1 MKACRKI
8 AALALCAVLL
18 VSLMPIVFAADAAPA
33 LQFDENGEFKILIVA
48 DTQDI
53 DKPQKET
60 IALLEAEL
68 DAAQPDLVV
77 FLGDQIHGP
86 SIGKSVERTQKAL
99 DAFLQPVAERGLQFA
114 VVFGNHDDEGGV
126 SKETQMEY
134 YQSYPGCLAAAGD
147 VTGVGN
153 YNLLVYDSDGKAPV
167 VNLWF
172 FDSGSYAPEGQGKY
186 DWVRQDQIDWYLE
199 TEAALAARNGGTP
212 IPAYAFQHIIV
223 PDIYD
228 AMDIVP
234 SSEKKNGA
242 VEGYGC
248 RKGTYYSA
256 ASVIKAGTLGEAPC
270 PPDVNGG
277 EFAAWKQGGDIVAG
291 FFGHDHV
298 NDFIIPYEGIDL
310 INTNSTG
317 FYIYGAGENHGARLV
332 TLRESDPTAYET
344 RMLYYKDL
352 IGTKLPFGFAGT
364 WGTYVQSIVLLAVCA
379 LVLVLTGAVCLTVH
393 LVKKAPPRAQV
404 ICRERVPRSTGKL
417 PGSERSWQGGRA
429 ALRLVGSCEFAED
442 FRENRCILQADRVVR
457 PYGIWEVLKLR
468 RRCRRLCR
476 PVWEVPNSPKI
487 FVKSV
492 HSAGPM

>member
-18 VSLMPIVFAADAAPA
+18 VSLMPMVFAADAAPA

-153 YNLLVYDSDGKAPV
+153 YNLLVYDSDGKTPV

-256 ASVIKAGTLGEAPC
+256 ASVIEAGTLGEAPC

-310 INTNSTG
+310 VNTNSTG

-364 WGTYVQSIVLLAVCA
+364 WGAYVQSIVLLAVCA

-393 LVKKAPPRAQV
+393 LVKK
-404 ICRERVPRSTGKL
+404 
-417 PGSERSWQGGRA
+417 
-429 ALRLVGSCEFAED
+429 
-442 FRENRCILQADRVVR
+442 
-457 PYGIWEVLKLR
+457 R
-468 RRCRRLCR
+468 RRARR
-476 PVWEVPNSPKI
+476 
-487 FVKSV
+487 
-492 HSAGPM
+492 

>member
-1 MKACRKI
+1 MNKI
-8 AALALCAVLL
+8 RPFLCAALSALLL
-18 VSLMPIVFAADAAPA
+18 TALTAPVSAAEEDTM
-33 LQFDENGEFKILIVA
+33 LQFDENGEFRILIVA
-48 DTQDI
+48 DTQDTAR
-53 DKPQKET
+53 PQEAT
-60 IALLEAEL
+60 LRLLNAEL
-68 DAAQPDLVV
+68 DAADADLVV
-77 FLGDQIHGP
+77 FTGDQVHGP
-86 SIGKSVERTQKAL
+86 SVRTTEAMGKAL
-99 DAFLQPVAERGLQFA
+99 DAILAPVAERSIPFA
-114 VVFGNHDDEGGV
+114 AVFGNHDDEGGV
-126 SKETQMEY
+126 SKETQLAIY
-134 YQSYPGCLAAAGD
+134 HSYPGCLMSAGPD
-147 VTGVGN
+147 DITGCGN
-153 YNLLVYDSDGKAPV
+153 YNLLVWSSDGSRPV
-167 VNLWF
+167 CNLWF
-172 FDSGSYAPEGQGKY
+172 LDSGTYGEKGVSKYARVE
-186 DWVRQDQIDWYLE
+186 QDQIDWYLE

-256 ASVIKAGTLGEAPC
+256 ASVIEAGTLGEAPC

-393 LVKKAPPRAQV
+393 LVKK
-404 ICRERVPRSTGKL
+404 
-417 PGSERSWQGGRA
+417 
-429 ALRLVGSCEFAED
+429 
-442 FRENRCILQADRVVR
+442 
-457 PYGIWEVLKLR
+457 R
-468 RRCRRLCR
+468 RRARR
-476 PVWEVPNSPKI
+476 
-487 FVKSV
+487 
-492 HSAGPM
+492 

>member
-153 YNLLVYDSDGKAPV
+153 YNLLVYDSDGKTPV

-199 TEAALAARNGGTP
+199 TEAALAAGTAERP
-212 IPAYAFQHIIV
+212 SRPTRSSTSLSRIFTTQWTSFRPARRRTARSR
-223 PDIYD
+223 
-228 AMDIVP
+228 A
-234 SSEKKNGA
+234 
-242 VEGYGC
+242 
-248 RKGTYYSA
+248 TA
-256 ASVIKAGTLGEAPC
+256 AARAR
-270 PPDVNGG
+270 
-277 EFAAWKQGGDIVAG
+277 
-291 FFGHDHV
+291 
-298 NDFIIPYEGIDL
+298 IIPL
-310 INTNSTG
+310 
-317 FYIYGAGENHGARLV
+317 H
-332 TLRESDPTAYET
+332 P
-344 RMLYYKDL
+344 
-352 IGTKLPFGFAGT
+352 
-364 WGTYVQSIVLLAVCA
+364 
-379 LVLVLTGAVCLTVH
+379 
-393 LVKKAPPRAQV
+393 
-404 ICRERVPRSTGKL
+404 
-417 PGSERSWQGGRA
+417 
-429 ALRLVGSCEFAED
+429 
-442 FRENRCILQADRVVR
+442 
-457 PYGIWEVLKLR
+457 
-468 RRCRRLCR
+468 
-476 PVWEVPNSPKI
+476 
-487 FVKSV
+487 
-492 HSAGPM
+492 

>member
-1 MKACRKI
+1 MR
-8 AALALCAVLL
+8 
-18 VSLMPIVFAADAAPA
+18 SW
-33 LQFDENGEFKILIVA
+33 
-48 DTQDI
+48 
-53 DKPQKET
+53 
-60 IALLEAEL
+60 
-68 DAAQPDLVV
+68 
-77 FLGDQIHGP
+77 
-86 SIGKSVERTQKAL
+86 
-99 DAFLQPVAERGLQFA
+99 QPVAERGLNFA
-114 VVFGNHDDEGGV
+114 LVFGNHDDEGGV
-126 SKETQMEY
+126 SKETQMAY

-153 YNLLVYDSDGKAPV
+153 YNLLVYDSDGKTPV

-172 FDSGSYAPEGQGKY
+172 FDSRLLRAGGSGQIRLG
-186 DWVRQDQIDWYLE
+186 
-199 TEAALAARNGGTP
+199 AAGSDRLVSGNRGGACRRNGGTP

-256 ASVIKAGTLGEAPC
+256 ASVIEAGTLGEAPC

-352 IGTKLPFGFAGT
+352 LGTKLPFGFAGT
-364 WGTYVQSIVLLAVCA
+364 WGAYVQRIVLLAVCA
-379 LVLVLTGAVCLTVH
+379 LVLVLAGAVCLTVH
-393 LVKKAPPRAQV
+393 LVKK
-404 ICRERVPRSTGKL
+404 
-417 PGSERSWQGGRA
+417 
-429 ALRLVGSCEFAED
+429 
-442 FRENRCILQADRVVR
+442 
-457 PYGIWEVLKLR
+457 R
-468 RRCRRLCR
+468 RRVRR
-476 PVWEVPNSPKI
+476 
-487 FVKSV
+487 
-492 HSAGPM
+492 

>member
-99 DAFLQPVAERGLQFA
+99 DAFLQPVAERGLNFA
-114 VVFGNHDDEGGV
+114 LVFGNHDDEGGV
-126 SKETQMEY
+126 SKETQMAY

-153 YNLLVYDSDGKAPV
+153 YNLLVYDSDGKTPV

-256 ASVIKAGTLGEAPC
+256 ASVIEAGTLGEAPC

-317 FYIYGAGENHGARLV
+317 FSSTAQAKTTAR
-332 TLRESDPTAYET
+332 
-344 RMLYYKDL
+344 
-352 IGTKLPFGFAGT
+352 
-364 WGTYVQSIVLLAVCA
+364 
-379 LVLVLTGAVCLTVH
+379 
-393 LVKKAPPRAQV
+393 
-404 ICRERVPRSTGKL
+404 
-417 PGSERSWQGGRA
+417 GS
-429 ALRLVGSCEFAED
+429 
-442 FRENRCILQADRVVR
+442 
-457 PYGIWEVLKLR
+457 
-468 RRCRRLCR
+468 
-476 PVWEVPNSPKI
+476 
-487 FVKSV
+487 
-492 HSAGPM
+492 

>member
-77 FLGDQIHGP
+77 FLGDQIHGL

-126 SKETQMEY
+126 SKETQMAY

-153 YNLLVYDSDGKAPV
+153 YNLLVYDSDGKTPV

-256 ASVIKAGTLGEAPC
+256 ASVIEAGTLGEAPC

-332 TLRESDPTAYET
+332 TLCKELRGAVAVHVFMYNQHIIVGHCLRVLVSHALIPDLDSGLVAARDFPSVKA
-344 RMLYYKDL
+344 LGNDGLFHAGIGVADDIL
-352 IGTKLPFGFAGT
+352 IGFALP
-364 WGTYVQSIVLLAVCA
+364 VEVLLPAVNADANGRPLGGSRSADVQIRNQRFTRNGNAIGNIKAQIISHISFLSADLPPCKF
-379 LVLVLTGAVCLTVH
+379 VCV
-393 LVKKAPPRAQV
+393 
-404 ICRERVPRSTGKL
+404 
-417 PGSERSWQGGRA
+417 
-429 ALRLVGSCEFAED
+429 
-442 FRENRCILQADRVVR
+442 
-457 PYGIWEVLKLR
+457 
-468 RRCRRLCR
+468 
-476 PVWEVPNSPKI
+476 
-487 FVKSV
+487 V
-492 HSAGPM
+492 HSDWN

>member
-1 MKACRKI
+1 MREGNI
-8 AALALCAVLL
+8 
-18 VSLMPIVFAADAAPA
+18 
-33 LQFDENGEFKILIVA
+33 
-48 DTQDI
+48 
-53 DKPQKET
+53 
-60 IALLEAEL
+60 
-68 DAAQPDLVV
+68 
-77 FLGDQIHGP
+77 
-86 SIGKSVERTQKAL
+86 
-99 DAFLQPVAERGLQFA
+99 AFLFGLGYFSFRRFFRFGGFV

-134 YQSYPGCLAAAGD
+134 YQSYPGCLASAGN

-153 YNLLVYDSDGKAPV
+153 YNLLVYGSDGKTPV

-186 DWVRQDQIDWYLE
+186 DWVRQDQLDWYLE
-199 TEAALAARNGGTP
+199 TEAVLAAQNGGTP

-256 ASVIKAGTLGEAPC
+256 ASVIEAGTLGEAPC

-344 RMLYYKDL
+344 QMLYYKDL

-364 WGTYVQSIVLLAVCA
+364 WGAYVQGIVLLAVGA
-379 LVLVLTGAVCLTVH
+379 LVLVGAGVTVLVVR
-393 LVKKAPPRAQV
+393 LVKKSRNKRKA
-404 ICRERVPRSTGKL
+404 T
-417 PGSERSWQGGRA
+417 
-429 ALRLVGSCEFAED
+429 
-442 FRENRCILQADRVVR
+442 
-457 PYGIWEVLKLR
+457 
-468 RRCRRLCR
+468 
-476 PVWEVPNSPKI
+476 
-487 FVKSV
+487 
-492 HSAGPM
+492 

>member
-1 MKACRKI
+1 MRICRKI
-8 AALALCAVLL
+8 AALGLCAVLL
-18 VSLMPIVFAADAAPA
+18 VSLISMVFAADAAPV

-86 SIGKSVERTQKAL
+86 STGKSVERTQKAL
-99 DAFLQPVAERGLQFA
+99 DAILQPIAERSLQFA

-134 YQSYPGCLAAAGD
+134 YQSYPGCLASAGN

-153 YNLLVYDSDGKAPV
+153 YNLLVYGSNGKTPV

-186 DWVRQDQIDWYLE
+186 DWVRQDQLDWYLE
-199 TEAALAARNGGTP
+199 TEAALAAQNGGTP

-256 ASVIKAGTLGEAPC
+256 ASVMEAGTLGEAPC

-298 NDFIIPYEGIDL
+298 NDFI
-310 INTNSTG
+310 
-317 FYIYGAGENHGARLV
+317 
-332 TLRESDPTAYET
+332 
-344 RMLYYKDL
+344 
-352 IGTKLPFGFAGT
+352 
-364 WGTYVQSIVLLAVCA
+364 
-379 LVLVLTGAVCLTVH
+379 VLVLTGAVFLTVY
-393 LVKKAPPRAQV
+393 LVKKH
-404 ICRERVPRSTGKL
+404 
-417 PGSERSWQGGRA
+417 
-429 ALRLVGSCEFAED
+429 
-442 FRENRCILQADRVVR
+442 
-457 PYGIWEVLKLR
+457 R
-468 RRCRRLCR
+468 RR
-476 PVWEVPNSPKI
+476 NAAKQ
-487 FVKSV
+487 
-492 HSAGPM
+492 

>member
-1 MKACRKI
+1 M
-8 AALALCAVLL
+8 
-18 VSLMPIVFAADAAPA
+18 
-33 LQFDENGEFKILIVA
+33 
-48 DTQDI
+48 
-53 DKPQKET
+53 
-60 IALLEAEL
+60 
-68 DAAQPDLVV
+68 
-77 FLGDQIHGP
+77 
-86 SIGKSVERTQKAL
+86 
-99 DAFLQPVAERGLQFA
+99 QPVAERGLNFA
-114 VVFGNHDDEGGV
+114 LVFGNHDDEGGV
-126 SKETQMEY
+126 SKETQMAY

-153 YNLLVYDSDGKAPV
+153 YNLLVYDSDGKTPV

-248 RKGTYYSA
+248 RKGTYYSD
-256 ASVIKAGTLGEAPC
+256 ASVIEAGTLGEAPC

-379 LVLVLTGAVCLTVH
+379 LVLVLAGAVCLTVH
-393 LVKKAPPRAQV
+393 LVKK
-404 ICRERVPRSTGKL
+404 
-417 PGSERSWQGGRA
+417 
-429 ALRLVGSCEFAED
+429 
-442 FRENRCILQADRVVR
+442 
-457 PYGIWEVLKLR
+457 R
-468 RRCRRLCR
+468 RRVRR
-476 PVWEVPNSPKI
+476 
-487 FVKSV
+487 
-492 HSAGPM
+492 